1 MPAAATVGTFDV
13 ALNRRKALMGDSG
26 PYALI
31 QNAKVFSIALFACI
45 GGLLYGYNQGVF
57 SGILTMNNFMD
68 RTSLIHMKRLSAG
81 ADFYRHGRL

>member
-1 MPAAATVGTFDV
+1 MPGAAAVGTFDV

-26 PYALI
+26 PYTLI

-68 RTSLIHMKRLSAG
+68 RMSMIT
-81 ADFYRHGRL
+81 

>member
-68 RTSLIHMKRLSAG
+68 RMFLKYLKK
-81 ADFYRHGRL
+81 L

>member
-1 MPAAATVGTFDV
+1 MPAAVTVGTFDV
-13 ALNRRKALMGDSG
+13 ALDRRKALMGDSG

-68 RTSLIHMKRLSAG
+68 RMSQIHMRSFLAG
-81 ADFYRHGRL
+81 ADFHRHGRV